1 MSSPQPS
8 PQARHVLELARRD
21 RDAAREALRALP
33 LEQQVAVVCE
43 TPLAR
48 RGEILDL
55 LPAPEALVP
64 LLPEAE
70 LCFTAKALGL
80 SESGWLL
87 EHASQEQLVA
97 CLDLDAWSGL
107 APDPER
113 LDAWLEALADAGEET
128 LVRAGRNLDGE
139 LLVLLLRARAE
150 VFLKPSEEGWSPPP
164 GSHTL
169 EGQFFLRARREG
181 DDLSCLLQ
189 LLDALFREDYWLYFR
204 LMQGA
209 TWELDSEL
217 EEWALRWRTDRLQEL
232 GFPPWEEAMQIYGFL
247 RPEQRGEIPPGA
259 EPLEVGAWR
268 LPVWIPELPAAPDA
282 RHAILRAAAELGT
295 EERRAFFFA
304 FVALANKLAVA
315 DRLPLGDAESIP
327 TAIEK
332 AARVAS
338 LGLEQVA
345 GANGLGELEVLRRV
359 PVERLF
365 RVGVSLDRG
374 ARPPVASTP

>member
-1 MSSPQPS
+1 MSSSLLPA
-8 PQARHVLELARRD
+8 QARRVLELARHD
-21 RDAAREALRALP
+21 RDAARQAVQALT
-33 LEQQVAVVCE
+33 LEQQVALVCE
-43 TPLAR
+43 TPVGR
-48 RGEILDL
+48 RSEILDL

-64 LLPEAE
+64 ALPEAE
-70 LCFTAKALGL
+70 LCFTAKAIGL

-87 EHASQEQLVA
+87 EHASPEQLVA
-97 CLDLDAWSGL
+97 CVDLDAWSGL
-107 APDPER
+107 APDPTR
-113 LDAWLEALADAGEET
+113 LAGWLEALDDAGDET
-128 LVRAGRNLDGE
+128 LVRAGRTLDGE
-139 LLVLLLRARAE
+139 LLVLLLRSQAE
-150 VFLKPSEEGWSPPP
+150 VFLKPSDEGWSPPA

-181 DDLSCLLQ
+181 DDLAPLLH

-209 TWELDSEL
+209 MWELDAEL

-247 RPEQRGEIPPGA
+247 RPEQRSELPPGTA
-259 EPLEVGAWR
+259 LELGAWR

-282 RHAILRAAAELGT
+282 RHAIFRAAAELGS
-295 EERRAFFFA
+295 EERRSFFFA

-327 TAIEK
+327 GAIEK
-332 AARVAS
+332 AARIAS
-338 LGLEQVA
+338 RGLEHVA
-345 GANGLGELEVLRRV
+345 DANGLTPTEVLRRV
-359 PVERLF
+359 PVEHLF
-365 RVGVSLDRG
+365 RVGASLDRG